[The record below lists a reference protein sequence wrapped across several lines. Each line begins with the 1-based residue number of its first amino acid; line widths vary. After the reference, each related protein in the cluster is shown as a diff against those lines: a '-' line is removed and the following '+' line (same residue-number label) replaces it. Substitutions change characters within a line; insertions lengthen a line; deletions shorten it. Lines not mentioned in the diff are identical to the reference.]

1 MAPVRQVSSKQ
12 ARPAHGRC
20 RIDISG
26 MSRRYLEELEAK
38 WQVLSVREPS
48 LRKFMLLLRED
59 WTMLASLVLLSGK
72 EGTLN
77 PLLGDRGEC

>member
-38 WQVLSVREPS
+38 WQVLSVKEPS
-48 LRKFMLLLRED
+48 LRKFMLLLGRTGRC
-59 WTMLASLVLLSGK
+59 WPVWYSSQGK
-72 EGTLN
+72 
-77 PLLGDRGEC
+77 RGH